1 MIKTESK
8 TTEIKRNVEFV
19 YDYLKN
25 FSNFSMMAND
35 KIENFKSTEDKCSFT
50 IKNMG
55 DFGIKMLSRVPN
67 ERIVITNDTDVPSSM
82 PFNFLLTIDF
92 EKTEPYKC
100 NVKATIEL
108 DVPQMMAIMVK
119 KQIAKAADTL
129 VETLKQRMEMMI

>member
-67 ERIVITNDTDVPSSM
+67 ERIVITNDRTIQMQCEGDNRVGRSS
-82 PFNFLLTIDF
+82 NDGDNGQ
-92 EKTEPYKC
+92 KTNCKSGRY
-100 NVKATIEL
+100 L
-108 DVPQMMAIMVK
+108 S
-119 KQIAKAADTL
+119 
-129 VETLKQRMEMMI
+129 